1 MKRSEINRIIKD
13 AIALLDKNKFKLPR
27 FAYWTMKEW
36 GENSENIDVIREV
49 GLGWDITDFGSG
61 DFDKIGAVLFTIR
74 NGKPGKEGV
83 GSPYAEKILIFKEGQ
98 RLPIHYHAEK
108 TEDIINRGEGV
119 MEMRF
124 YKKLADGG
132 VDYDGEVEYY
142 SDGIKYV
149 AKAGEAVDVTTGNSV
164 RLDPFINHTF
174 GAKLGCGPLICGEV
188 SKINDDLTDNYFAE
202 PTSRFADIEEDE
214 APLYPLCNEYEKL
227 VPRKA

>member
-1 MKRSEINRIIKD
+1 MKRSEINKIIKD

-27 FAYWTMKEW
+27 FAYWSMDEW
-36 GENSENIDVIREV
+36 LENRENIDLIREV

-74 NGKPGKEGV
+74 NGKVGKEGV

-108 TEDIINRGEGV
+108 TEDIINRAEGV

-124 YKKLADGG
+124 YKKLADGS
-132 VDYDGEVEYY
+132 VDYNGEIEYY
-142 SDGIKYV
+142 SDGIKYTV
-149 AKAGEAVDVTTGNSV
+149 KAGEPVDITTGNSV

-174 GAKLGCGPLICGEV
+174 GAKLGFGPLICGEV

-202 PTSRFADIEEDE
+202 PTARFADIEEDE
-214 APLYPLCNEYEKL
+214 APLCPLCNEYEKL